1 MFFCSFYLLSFPW
14 KEVGGIPFG
23 ATYIYVPPD
32 NFYSV
37 NVAQASQKVGGLCLT
52 GYPGTVKLPPQTKVI
67 PIKATSLFREQ
78 PRE

>member
-1 MFFCSFYLLSFPW
+1 MLFCSFYLLTIPW

-37 NVAQASQKVGGLCLT
+37 NAAQASQKVKGLCLT
-52 GYPGTVKLPPQTKVI
+52 GYPGTVKLPPQTTVNC
-67 PIKATSLFREQ
+67 IKAMRLFREQ